1 MGKLWPVSV
10 KGVVLDAK
18 GRVLLLR
25 NERREWELPGGR
37 LEDAETPEECVVRE
51 ISEESGWTA
60 EAGPLLDVWVYEP
73 LPGAKVLI
81 VTYGCRLPE
90 AAAAPRLSHEHAEI
104 GLFEAEEIE
113 DLVMPEGYKESIRAW
128 YRREAR
134 PSGPTPG

>member
-10 KGVVLDAK
+10 KGVVLDAEK
-18 GRVLLLR
+18 RVLLLR

-37 LEDAETPEECVVRE
+37 LEETETPEQCVVRE

-60 EAGPLLDVWVYEP
+60 EAGLLLDTWVYEP

-90 AAAAPRLSHEHAEI
+90 NSPPPRLSHEHQEI
-104 GLFEAEEIE
+104 ALFPPEEI
-113 DLVMPEGYKESIRAW
+113 DSLTMPEGYKHSIRTW
-128 YRREAR
+128 CRRGNEM
-134 PSGPTPG
+134 